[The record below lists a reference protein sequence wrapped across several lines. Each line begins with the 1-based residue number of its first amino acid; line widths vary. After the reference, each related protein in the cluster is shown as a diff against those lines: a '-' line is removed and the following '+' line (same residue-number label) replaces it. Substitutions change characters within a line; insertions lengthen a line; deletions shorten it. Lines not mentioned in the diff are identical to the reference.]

1 MGGWGTLAHQ
11 PGGLGFRLVGE
22 VFVKSCINDKP
33 SSVCPHV
40 LLQIISLCTT
50 EVAVCLH
57 ASLTH
62 QAGAKPAWQV
72 GEVCLGGEGHAGEL
86 FALCISDS
94 ASSILDN
101 LS

>member
-1 MGGWGTLAHQ
+1 MGEAREHIALSLCEV
-11 PGGLGFRLVGE
+11 GGPA
-22 VFVKSCINDKP
+22 SMINLP
-33 SSVCPHV
+33 QCV
-40 LLQIISLCTT
+40 LMCFCKIISLCPT

-62 QAGAKPAWQV
+62 QAGSKPAWQV
-72 GEVCLGGEGHAGEL
+72 GEVRWGGEGHAGEL

-94 ASSILDN
+94 SSILDN